1 MKYVNATRKK
11 LKKARTVV
19 LSCGSCKNELLYYQ
33 KLGKGALLKLFP
45 GRVIM
50 SEMPIDTQALVCPFC
65 QETLGHRVT
74 LDSEHAYKM
83 IRGTYQTKETH
94 RKVT

>member
-11 LKKARTVV
+11 LKKARTLI
-19 LSCGSCKNELLYYQ
+19 LSCGACKKELLYYQ
-33 KLGKGALLKLFP
+33 KMGKGALLKLFTD
-45 GRVIM
+45 RVIM

-74 LDSEHAYKM
+74 LDSELAYRM
-83 IRGTYQTKETH
+83 IRGTYHTKETH